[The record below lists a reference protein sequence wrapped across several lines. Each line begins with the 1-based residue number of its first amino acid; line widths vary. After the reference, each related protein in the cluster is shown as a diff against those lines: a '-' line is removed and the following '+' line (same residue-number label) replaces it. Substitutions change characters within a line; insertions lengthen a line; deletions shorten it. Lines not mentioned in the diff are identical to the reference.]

1 MTDQISYKF
10 LDKKNLLV
18 STDKLTHR
26 SFLKFLNGMWS
37 DEHNGWIVPKGK
49 EKDLKNFIST
59 QKLDTISSEIKSR
72 KSQKKYHREV
82 SESEDDDDDY
92 SSDDVKSISSV
103 PSEKVNKNIKGDSS
117 NISKIEKDVIEK
129 RKLEEKTKFEEDKS
143 SFSKKN
149 SETDKKLK
157 KKYMSED
164 PMLYY
169 KSFNAQPKNFKQIN
183 NYDSDTSLS
192 VSSSSCSSSESG
204 DSFPSPKTPKKRR
217 HYNKGV
223 ANENYDDILSEV
235 KSLSRKI
242 IELELENKKLKSKNK

>member
-72 KSQKKYHREV
+72 KSQKKYHREF
-82 SESEDDDDDY
+82 SESEDEDEDDY

-103 PSEKVNKNIKGDSS
+103 SSEKVNKNIKSDSS
-117 NISKIEKDVIEK
+117 NISKI
-129 RKLEEKTKFEEDKS
+129 
-143 SFSKKN
+143 
-149 SETDKKLK
+149 
-157 KKYMSED
+157 
-164 PMLYY
+164 
-169 KSFNAQPKNFKQIN
+169 
-183 NYDSDTSLS
+183 
-192 VSSSSCSSSESG
+192 
-204 DSFPSPKTPKKRR
+204 
-217 HYNKGV
+217 
-223 ANENYDDILSEV
+223 
-235 KSLSRKI
+235 
-242 IELELENKKLKSKNK
+242 

>member
-18 STDKLTHR
+18 SSDKLTHR

-37 DEHNGWIVPKGK
+37 DEHNGWIVPKSK

-59 QKLDTISSEIKSR
+59 QKLDTLSGEIKSR
-72 KSQKKYHREV
+72 KTQKKYHREV
-82 SESEDDDDDY
+82 SESESDDDDY
-92 SSDDVKSISSV
+92 SSDDVKSVKSKSV
-103 PSEKVNKNIKGDSS
+103 ESPEKNIKKGDLDETSN
-117 NISKIEKDVIEK
+117 NISKVEK
-129 RKLEEKTKFEEDKS
+129 RKMEEDKPS
-143 SFSKKN
+143 LTKKN
-149 SETDKKLK
+149 TEIDKKLK

-169 KSFNAQPKNFKQIN
+169 KSFNTQPKNFKKIN
-183 NYDSDTSLS
+183 DYDSDTSLS
-192 VSSSSCSSSESG
+192 VSSSSYSSSESG

-217 HYNKGV
+217 HYNKGI
-223 ANENYDDILSEV
+223 ANENYDDILGEV